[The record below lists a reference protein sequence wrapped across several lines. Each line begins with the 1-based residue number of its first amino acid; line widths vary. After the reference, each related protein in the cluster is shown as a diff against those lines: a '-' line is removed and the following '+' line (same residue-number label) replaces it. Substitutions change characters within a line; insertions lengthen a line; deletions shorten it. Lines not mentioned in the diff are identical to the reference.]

1 MNFRKWETFYVIKKL
16 KCTIE
21 DELYKINPEFRKKL
35 ISSMKTRI
43 FEVIQR
49 NGFYIS
55 FCTFAFFLLICY
67 FLSWPLN
74 FYSGSNIDL

>member
-43 FEVIQR
+43 FEAIQT
-49 NGFYIS
+49 NDS
-55 FCTFAFFLLICY
+55 
-67 FLSWPLN
+67 
-74 FYSGSNIDL
+74 